1 MGMHAQMPKL
11 RLLLTRKGGG
21 KLKLEYE
28 KSADSI
34 EREMK
39 GKKKGLECSSSWA
52 LQFSYN
58 LERPSRAVASMEPVA
73 SLLQ

>member
-1 MGMHAQMPKL
+1 MHAQMPKL

-39 GKKKGLECSSSWA
+39 EEKKKTW
-52 LQFSYN
+52 N
-58 LERPSRAVASMEPVA
+58 AVAVGPCNVHITWKGRVE
-73 SLLQ
+73 Q

>member
-1 MGMHAQMPKL
+1 MHAQMPKL
-11 RLLLTRKGGG
+11 RLLLTRKGRG

-39 GKKKGLECSSSWA
+39 GKKRPGMQQQLGLA
-52 LQFSYN
+52 MFI
-58 LERPSRAVASMEPVA
+58 
-73 SLLQ
+73 

>member
-39 GKKKGLECSSSWA
+39 EKKTWNAAAVGPCNVHITWKGRVE
-52 LQFSYN
+52 Q
-58 LERPSRAVASMEPVA
+58 
-73 SLLQ
+73 